1 MMSPKNLR
9 ARFRSRDLIFGSWI
23 SYANPS
29 ISENFAQHG
38 FDFSVIDMEHSTINL
53 EQAQRIVAANQAYNV
68 PCLPRPV
75 SHSNDW
81 IKPLLESGADGLVAP
96 MVNSKSDAI
105 QLLQHIKYPPK
116 GKRSFGVNRAQN
128 YGSTFPEYVA
138 SWNEKSVFMAQIES
152 KDGVENLSEILKIED
167 IDAVMIG
174 PYDLSG
180 SYGQPGNLTH
190 ELVLQAEYRI
200 IQECKNASVSCGT
213 QLSDFSEANIEKAL
227 KKGYT
232 FIIASS
238 DLFVLNNWATQA
250 EKLIKSYRK

>member
-1 MMSPKNLR
+1 MSPKNLR
-9 ARFRSRDLIFGSWI
+9 SKFRSRELLFGSWI
-23 SYANPS
+23 SYSHPS

-53 EQAQRIVAANQAYNV
+53 EQAQRIIAANQAFNV

-96 MVNSKSDAI
+96 MVNSKSDAK
-105 QLLQHIKYPPK
+105 QLIQHIKYPPN

-128 YGSTFPEYVA
+128 YGSSFSEYIA
-138 SWNEKSVFMAQIES
+138 SWNAQSVFMAQIES
-152 KDGVENLSEILKIED
+152 KEGVENLTEILKVED
-167 IDAVMIG
+167 VDAVMIG

-180 SYGQPGNLTH
+180 SYGHPGNLNH
-190 ELVLQAEYRI
+190 ESVLKAEKI
-200 IQECKNASVSCGT
+200 IIEECKQASISCGT
-213 QLSDFSEANIEKAL
+213 QLADFSDSNVELAL

-238 DLFVLNNWATQA
+238 DLFVLNNWANSA
-250 EKLIKSYRK
+250 EKLMKKYRN